1 MKRLKSFIIAG
12 IVCLVAVLFIIPVES
27 YTTFVH
33 EESISYPSPPRV
45 WSSIVY
51 EDGTAVFRIIRR
63 DTSVKLPDRTC
74 LIQKLMLRI
83 LYPNGTLTELDMELN
98 IPPLNYCIVAAKP
111 DNFDP
116 INISALKPGYLLLRY
131 YNATD
136 PSKPETWEEWG
147 MIIDWQGQTYEPKFL
162 GLSFIDANTRT
173 VVPGLSAVTVNIN
186 RAKGFLRLAALRET
200 NDCEW
205 QQYSIGEN
213 KELIQLSGGVI
224 KLPIFKSAQF
234 ATIAT
239 VDEGYAI
246 VFANSSDTVNNAD
259 PLLPR
264 GGLFALS
271 LAYGQKSIN
280 SPSLLYQVPLAN
292 LLFTALKCD
301 IAFVGVGHV
310 CTLTVQQNLGDATN
324 PTKSDL
330 YYLKITFLSSGSV
343 TSFTSISR
351 ALPTNINVKVTEW
364 VVSSLPYGGYVLVSH
379 LKTQPT
385 GLVMYAYVFDED
397 ETNGIPWKLDEPSV
411 TNVAGTYKILPN
423 NTLYFAQQEV
433 KDTWSLI
440 FTDLPRFIGDKDHG
454 YSNVHIDTTEPP
466 IQSTISSSLKQ
477 ISITYY
483 DAVDLSDGK
492 VSIYQINDGGQ
503 EVLKQFVS
511 GTNPKYC
518 QISEDGHVVT
528 INIIESTFSH
538 GGSTFYVTMDNNFVK
553 SNAFKEPLIGLR
565 DKIWTFSTE
574 PSEVRFAGST
584 SGVLRLTVDGT
595 TYFDQLSAEGQ
606 AQFFNNL
613 VNEISTMLTIP
624 PSRLKSSGRFQADI
638 TISPEKQ
645 YLISLD
651 IIQTKDKSE
660 KSVESIIKDLDTMIL
675 NKEVSPISLGKTTR
689 YLDATYGLRT
699 TQNLWNK
706 YKTKI
711 VMVFIALG
719 TLIMLFLL
727 AQRREKKGQNMAI
740 LQLGLIIFDLL
751 MDILFVSNNARDVDW
766 LYIPSVI
773 FLTVPIGLNTVLAFL
788 IITNENTN
796 QEFFK
801 WFSQHGKVA
810 SIFTLLAGADIEAL
824 TILQSNMAGFS
835 FFRAPFSNEAK
846 SKIFWGAC
854 LSVFLE
860 DIPQVFIQ
868 RNTVNYDIIP
878 LLTLISSSLNLTI
891 NIIGRLYQAINRLR
905 NKEELELKGK
915 DEGFGGLD
923 PFPKPSVGKIN
934 DDEHKIDIKDD
945 QLDVKAAKNL
955 EKKNS
960 KSSFQ
965 EMIN

>member
-74 LIQKLMLRI
+74 LVQKLMLRI

-147 MIIDWQGQTYEPKFL
+147 MVIDWQGQTYEPKFL
-162 GLSFIDANTRT
+162 GLSFIDANTGT

-200 NDCEW
+200 TDCEW

-397 ETNGIPWKLDEPSV
+397 ETNGIPWELDEPSV

-423 NTLYFAQQEV
+423 NTLYFAQQ
-433 KDTWSLI
+433 
-440 FTDLPRFIGDKDHG
+440 
-454 YSNVHIDTTEPP
+454 
-466 IQSTISSSLKQ
+466 
-477 ISITYY
+477 
-483 DAVDLSDGK
+483 
-492 VSIYQINDGGQ
+492 
-503 EVLKQFVS
+503 
-511 GTNPKYC
+511 
-518 QISEDGHVVT
+518 
-528 INIIESTFSH
+528 
-538 GGSTFYVTMDNNFVK
+538 
-553 SNAFKEPLIGLR
+553 
-565 DKIWTFSTE
+565 E

-624 PSRLKSSGRFQADI
+624 PSRLKSSGRFQVDI

-675 NKEVSPISLGKTTR
+675 NKEVSPISLGKTTH

-699 TQNLWNK
+699 TQ
-706 YKTKI
+706 
-711 VMVFIALG
+711 
-719 TLIMLFLL
+719 
-727 AQRREKKGQNMAI
+727 
-740 LQLGLIIFDLL
+740 
-751 MDILFVSNNARDVDW
+751 
-766 LYIPSVI
+766 
-773 FLTVPIGLNTVLAFL
+773 
-788 IITNENTN
+788 
-796 QEFFK
+796 
-801 WFSQHGKVA
+801 
-810 SIFTLLAGADIEAL
+810 
-824 TILQSNMAGFS
+824 
-835 FFRAPFSNEAK
+835 
-846 SKIFWGAC
+846 
-854 LSVFLE
+854 
-860 DIPQVFIQ
+860 
-868 RNTVNYDIIP
+868 
-878 LLTLISSSLNLTI
+878 
-891 NIIGRLYQAINRLR
+891 
-905 NKEELELKGK
+905 ELELKGK